1 MTYKKKIKVLD
12 SLFGEAKNLIEDPDA
27 IALFRNDFTFYT
39 KEVMQNDADEY
50 LSEAEKIVFSP
61 HLIQLETTNSINLK
75 LGGFNT
81 AKEEYCRLIEK
92 MRVSIEL
99 NKESVLSVRPI
110 DTIAITIKD
119 LIISVVASIL
129 VGFLPSCVLEQPM
142 VGLIITILLFA
153 VIIWIT
159 YKRNLRRL

>member
-1 MTYKKKIKVLD
+1 MTYKKKVKVLD
-12 SLFGEAKNLIEDPDA
+12 SLFRKAKNLREDPDA

-39 KEVMQNDADEY
+39 QEVMQNDADKY
-50 LSEAEKIVFSP
+50 LSEAEKIVFSL

-110 DTIAITIKD
+110 DTIEITIKD
-119 LIISVVASIL
+119 LIISVVASIIGGL
-129 VGFLPSCVLEQPM
+129 LSTCVMEKPI
-142 VGLIITILLFA
+142 VSLIISILLFA
-153 VIIWIT
+153 IIIWIT
-159 YKRNLRRL
+159 YKRNLRSL